1 MATKYDHLFSEDSA
15 TPDLGVQADI
25 SQGGRYDH
33 LFDGLD
39 SPEEEIIPTEVAEQL
54 PETSPLHL
62 KPTDPVQTIIPQT
75 GHHPEVK
82 SARSWTTPKPA
93 VHASPRRDGEKI
105 YTFEDQMPD
114 SVASGAR
121 VGQPKI
127 VPDQPEQKV
136 FTTDDLVDSLK
147 SGSYGLAGRMLNLW
161 ADKEKAYRENPDL
174 YMQKIAGLS
183 PYAAIGASMMGPP
196 KYRPDQEKLSK
207 EQEIELLEEAE
218 KWFKKSS
225 ELGRPLSWK
234 ETEFGTNFTDY
245 LVGLAGSTGP

>member
-1 MATKYDHLFSEDSA
+1 MAGRYDHLFSEDSA

-39 SPEEEIIPTEVAEQL
+39 SPEEEIISQEVAEQL

-62 KPTDPVQTIIPQT
+62 KPSPPVPAQFEAGATLPFPMPKPVVPETRPYSPQIRDTDPTEPIQPSSADYPMYYDHPITMDMEEPQ
-75 GHHPEVK
+75 E
-82 SARSWTTPKPA
+82 
-93 VHASPRRDGEKI
+93 
-105 YTFEDQMPD
+105 
-114 SVASGAR
+114 
-121 VGQPKI
+121 QPKAI
-127 VPDQPEQKV
+127 
-136 FTTDDLVDSLK
+136 TNTDLIDSLK

-196 KYRPDQEKLSK
+196 KYSPDQEKLSK
-207 EQEIELLEEAE
+207 EKEICLLYT
-218 KWFKKSS
+218 SPS
-225 ELGRPLSWK
+225 PR
-234 ETEFGTNFTDY
+234 D
-245 LVGLAGSTGP
+245 